1 VQQELTNHQL
11 VNLLAQMLL
20 LDIMFLAQDLQLKL
34 LVQQELTNHQLVNLP
49 ALMPLLDIT

>member
-34 LVQQELTNHQLVNLP
+34 LVQ
-49 ALMPLLDIT
+49 